1 MGCGSSKAVV
11 APNNAVTIKKSDAG
25 SSSVKAQSPPTSPQS
40 HKADDNTEEEERSS
54 SADLARNQSGLS
66 SKPVLGPIPRG
77 ASDGESSSALG
88 VNSPIVEGS
97 TGEEGIRKPVSFEVA
112 FSSNGEPVT
121 KKPPRRLQKLESA
134 TTLTAE
140 ALEKKQKAVEE
151 RKKQELDKKTKHLSK
166 KERLR
171 KEIRDARE
179 FEKAQQQYTTIE
191 QRQSSSELN
200 RAKAREEIREKQ
212 KKREE
217 HAKKVKTRRGS
228 TSDSV
233 VESMSSTLEA
243 DSLFNADNMESTWD
257 NVGGNKK
264 KDDNAN
270 TTTAMTDSNDDL
282 FSEQEDKTDYNFTG
296 REHEVVM

>member
-121 KKPPRRLQKLESA
+121 KKPPRRLQVRRFCIL
-134 TTLTAE
+134 
-140 ALEKKQKAVEE
+140 
-151 RKKQELDKKTKHLSK
+151 HLIVGSVFFMCMYYF
-166 KERLR
+166 LM
-171 KEIRDARE
+171 
-179 FEKAQQQYTTIE
+179 
-191 QRQSSSELN
+191 
-200 RAKAREEIREKQ
+200 
-212 KKREE
+212 
-217 HAKKVKTRRGS
+217 RRS
-228 TSDSV
+228 WSQ
-233 VESMSSTLEA
+233 L
-243 DSLFNADNMESTWD
+243 L
-257 NVGGNKK
+257 
-264 KDDNAN
+264 
-270 TTTAMTDSNDDL
+270 
-282 FSEQEDKTDYNFTG
+282 
-296 REHEVVM
+296 H